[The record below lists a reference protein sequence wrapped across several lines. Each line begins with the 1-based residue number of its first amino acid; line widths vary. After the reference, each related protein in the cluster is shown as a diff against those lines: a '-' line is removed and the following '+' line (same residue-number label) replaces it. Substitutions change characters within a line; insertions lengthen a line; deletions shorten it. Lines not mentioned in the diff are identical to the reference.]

1 MARYKLVS
9 EGGEW
14 RLRPGG
20 NLIGR
25 AAHCLVRID
34 RPDVAGEH
42 ARVDLDGDR
51 LLLADLG
58 GDAGTFVADERVESA
73 TPLSAGSTFRV
84 GKVTFRVKRSMDL
97 RQIVRHPVARRIVRI
112 GAKVALGIVVALIV
126 LLLALPL
133 IYNAE
138 SFKRDVID
146 SLEAAL
152 SRDAEIGG
160 VDFRLLRGWTEI
172 SDVMVHNLPEFGGE
186 PLVKAPAVLVRFH
199 TGTYLGSL
207 GKSLR
212 ADVTLN
218 RPILMLE
225 RNDRGCWNVYDLC
238 LRVVDALR
246 EAREEAVWW
255 APYSD
260 LELHVRVT
268 DATVRIRDDF
278 AGETREITGVAFT
291 ADLPSLG
298 GELTYSLA
306 AEVPVAG
313 RPGEI
318 EATGRLTLFKDG
330 GLSTKSVR
338 GELLS
343 LDVRGL
349 DLRALP
355 GLPHGAGGALAGAFP
370 VEEADLD
377 LDISAE
383 SLGSCRA
390 RVEASLR
397 GGDTP
402 GVPAVTLGA
411 DLSGSILPPAL
422 KRGELKASGPSW
434 DLACLGRVI
443 PINQSQNQ
451 GEGPPQDG
459 AEALEVDAALH
470 ADVKLLDD
478 LRRRMPLLSDAPLG
492 GRIAIKLSTT
502 GPTRELDV
510 VADATVSGLVCRET
524 GALPEDVSLSLRGTV
539 GLIGWG
545 TLDNIRVKSFVAG
558 ASFLHASVAPGEVLS
573 IARPSGA
580 SAAVG
585 PIEFDVDL
593 AELGRRYGP
602 LFAFRPPAARAH
614 GWAEVSGDGGKLIL
628 SHAIHSR
635 AGATSEGTTAIV
647 FPAEGRPRAEAEW
660 WLREPGGFSA
670 DLRGRTALAG
680 SDPAFDLAFS
690 ASGNLSRVL
699 EVAKPYLRP
708 TGSLWARGRF
718 KLENV
723 RVSGTPSRFGTNG
736 RLELLE
742 PELWGGDP
750 ITPPFTESRFSAI
763 WNLDFE
769 MPSLPSG
776 PVRLRANLLKGSSSA
791 LRFSLDGD
799 VEDLGRGLGR
809 YTLRAFADLDRIGTG
824 LRKLALVPAGVS
836 FSGTMNIDLSADTR
850 EGNVRLTKL
859 ELDTPFVEAAGG
871 GEISQLPFSSLLGG
885 RPAGKPVA
893 PEAVSGKLRLGA
905 KLNVDEI
912 ARLARALRLARGR
925 DTRRAGSTEPDSAA
939 EGEIRL
945 DVTAEGSGQGLLVSG
960 EINLDDFAGRL
971 GRHVRKRAGELASL
985 RVSASVAP
993 GGADLVTLRSGS
1005 LALGGDGRRASFDVS
1020 GRLSGGMDRF
1030 DFAAKSESFDVSP
1043 VAALFPGILR
1053 SAEGTGRLDV
1063 RSRGR
1068 LLRGVLVPG
1077 TLELEGSVGVSGA
1090 EVRFVGTPEF
1100 RVKADGA
1107 LTLAGREM
1115 SAAGLTISAKISPAG
1130 GIGPFMD
1137 LGTIGLKK
1145 LDLALRAA
1153 PPGISVV
1160 FDAASS
1166 NIDIGALVA
1175 AVGSDSSRGSVP
1187 RRGEQRRAIPRWLS
1201 LQGRLAADHATVWP
1215 GRAVMEK
1222 LDCGVMFDGGCFR
1235 FTDAVARVWGG
1246 LLSGEGLVD
1255 LTGARPRVR
1264 GSLALNE
1271 VDLVEAAKAAG
1282 IPGALKG
1289 MGGGSLKFEGEGLG
1303 RLDFERSWRLD
1314 IEGRTAEVTL
1324 ATARWPLAREVR
1336 AALERVL
1343 GVSPSRPL
1351 GQTEPRNEPDLR
1363 GRATTARSKPVAL
1376 KVAVRRGRTSM
1387 ESTDFEF
1394 EDGLRLA
1401 ISGRTELDGRI
1412 AAWVTVRRLPK
1423 DTGNL
1428 SGGRAAIVEEL
1439 VRRGAFRFAVTGTWA
1454 RPVVDVEG
1462 LLRWILPDARGDSQ
1476 PGDTPGEGDAD

>member
-1 MARYKLVS
+1 MARYRLVS

-14 RLRPGG
+14 RLSPGG

-25 AAHCLVRID
+25 AAHCPVRID

-58 GDAGTFVADERVESA
+58 GDAGTFVDDERVESA
-73 TPLSAGSTFRV
+73 TPLSAGSIFRV
-84 GKVTFRVKRSMDL
+84 GEVTFRVKRSMDL
-97 RQIVRHPVARRIVRI
+97 REIVRHPLARRITRI
-112 GAKVALGIVVALIV
+112 GAKVALGLVAAFIV

-146 SLEAAL
+146 ALEAAL
-152 SRDAEIGG
+152 SRDAEIGE
-160 VDFRLLRGWTEI
+160 VDFRLLRGRTAL
-172 SDVMVHNLPEFGGE
+172 SDLIVHNLPEFGSE
-186 PLVKAPAVLVRFH
+186 PLVKAPTVLVRFH

-225 RNDRGCWNVYDLC
+225 RNDRGRWNVHDLC
-238 LRVVDALR
+238 LSVVDALR
-246 EAREEAVWW
+246 EAREETVWW

-260 LELHVRVT
+260 LELHVRMT

-278 AGETREITGVAFT
+278 AGETREITGVAFE

-298 GELTYSLA
+298 GKLSYRLA

-318 EATGRLTLFKDG
+318 EATGRVTLFKNG
-330 GLSTKSVR
+330 GLSAESVR
-338 GELLS
+338 GKLLS

-355 GLPHGAGGALAGAFP
+355 GLPHGTGGPLAGALP
-370 VEEADLD
+370 VEEANLD
-377 LDISAE
+377 IDISAE

-390 RVEASLR
+390 RVEATLR
-397 GGDTP
+397 GGDSP
-402 GVPAVTLGA
+402 GGPAVTLGA

-422 KRGELKASGPSW
+422 KRGELKARGPGW

-443 PINQSQNQ
+443 PMKQSQN
-451 GEGPPQDG
+451 GGRGPPRGG
-459 AEALEVDAALH
+459 AEALEVDATLH

-478 LRRRMPLLSDAPLG
+478 LRRRAPLLSDAPLG
-492 GRIAIKLSTT
+492 GKIALKLSTT

-510 VADATVSGLVCRET
+510 AADARVSGLVCPRT
-524 GALPEDVSLSLRGTV
+524 GALPEDVSLSLRGTAD
-539 GLIGWG
+539 LLGWG
-545 TLDNIRVKSFVAG
+545 TLDCVRVKSFVAG
-558 ASFLHASVAPGEVLS
+558 ASFLHASMAPGEVLS
-573 IARPSGA
+573 ISRPREA
-580 SAAVG
+580 SASVG

-602 LFAFRPPAARAH
+602 LFAFRPPDMRAH
-614 GWAEVSGDGGKLIL
+614 GWAEVSGKGGRLVL
-628 SHAIHSR
+628 SHAIHSL
-635 AGATSEGTTAIV
+635 AGATSEGTTAVV

-660 WLREPGGFSA
+660 WLREPEGFSA

-680 SDPAFDLAFS
+680 PDPAFDVAFS

-699 EVAKPYLRP
+699 EAAKPYLGP

-750 ITPPFTESRFSAI
+750 TTPPFTESRFSAI

-824 LRKLALVPAGVS
+824 LKKLALVPAGVS
-836 FSGTMNIDLSADTR
+836 VSGTMNIDLSADTR
-850 EGNVRLTKL
+850 EGNVRLKKL
-859 ELDTPFVEAAGG
+859 ELDTPFIEAKGG
-871 GEISQLPFSSLLGG
+871 GEISRLPLTSLLGA
-885 RPAGKPVA
+885 RPAGKSVA
-893 PEAVSGKLRLGA
+893 PEAVSGKLRLAA
-905 KLNVDEI
+905 KLDVDELE
-912 ARLARALRLARGR
+912 RLARALRPAGGG
-925 DTRRAGSTEPDSAA
+925 DTRRAGSPEPDSAA

-945 DVTAEGSGQGLLVSG
+945 DVTAEGSGRGLLVSG
-960 EINLDDFAGRL
+960 EINLDDFAGRV

-993 GGADLVTLRSGS
+993 GGADLVTLRSGN
-1005 LALGGDGRRASFDVS
+1005 LALGRAGRRASFDIS
-1020 GRLSGGMDRF
+1020 GRLSRGLDRF
-1030 DFAAKSESFDVSP
+1030 DLTARSERFDVSP
-1043 VAALFPGILR
+1043 VAALFPGIVR
-1053 SAEGTGRLDV
+1053 SVEGTGRLDL

-1077 TLELEGSVGVSGA
+1077 TLELEGIAALSDA
-1090 EVRFVGTPEF
+1090 EIRFLGSREF
-1100 RVKADGA
+1100 RVEADGT

-1115 SAAGLTISAKISPAG
+1115 SAAGLTLSAKVSPPG

-1137 LGTIGLKK
+1137 LGTFDLKK

-1160 FDAASS
+1160 FDARSS
-1166 NIDIGALVA
+1166 EIDIGALVA
-1175 AVGSDSSRGSVP
+1175 AVGSDTSRGTVP
-1187 RRGEQRRAIPRWLS
+1187 RRGENSRAIPRWLS
-1201 LQGRLAADHATVWP
+1201 LQGRLAADRATVWP
-1215 GRAVMEK
+1215 GRAVIEK
-1222 LDCGVMFDGGCFR
+1222 LGCGVQFDGGGFR

-1246 LLSGEGLVD
+1246 LLSCDGTVD
-1255 LTGARPRVR
+1255 LSGARPRVR
-1264 GSLALNE
+1264 GSLALDE

-1282 IPGALKG
+1282 IPGALEG
-1289 MGGGSLKFEGEGLG
+1289 TGRGSLRFEGEGLG

-1314 IEGRTAEVTL
+1314 IEGRTDEVTL
-1324 ATARWPLAREVR
+1324 ATPRWPLAREVR

-1343 GVSPSRPL
+1343 GIASR
-1351 GQTEPRNEPDLR
+1351 RD
-1363 GRATTARSKPVAL
+1363 ATARSKPVAL

-1412 AAWVTVRRLPK
+1412 AAWVSVRRLPE
-1423 DTGNL
+1423 DAGNL

-1462 LLRWILPDARGDSQ
+1462 LLRWILPDARDDGP
-1476 PGDTPGEGDAD
+1476 PGDTAGDGDAD